1 MKGKQMQIIME
12 ANVIDVF
19 DYVVDEVLGFDE
31 LKQIQHQLY
40 LDKDGGELADL
51 WGNDEFMNSLEEQL
65 AVFGG

>member
-1 MKGKQMQIIME
+1 MQIIMK

-19 DYVVDEVLGFDE
+19 DYVVDGILGIDE

-51 WGNDEFMNSLEEQL
+51 WDNDEFMDCLEEQL
-65 AVFGG
+65 AVYGG